1 MVCMVYSSTGPRLGV
16 GVDLYHEY
24 GALCVCV
31 SSSLCWQ
38 VDSVYKMLAE
48 GKWGSSVV
56 FTGRR
61 LYLRQNTHIVI
72 GTPGGLKHYHLPR
85 LFAHLE
91 VLVLDEADIL
101 LSGGEQR
108 VAWECM
114 DVFKSLRKEKEDNH
128 LQQRRQKEEGKER
141 LVAGGSRGAA
151 GQQEQESSPS
161 HSFHHQLILAAAT
174 LPSGGKKTI
183 HSVLETRLP
192 RRTLFISTDHTHKT
206 TESTEFEFMPVVDER
221 DKSTKFIEFLQS
233 TLAGNDKTISTSKV
247 KVGGSEGLA
256 TVGSPPKVLVF
267 AATAKGV
274 DAAYATLFSS
284 ALKQAWWRAAR
295 LHSELPFDKR
305 EKAVEEFRDGSV
317 QVLLATDLASRGLDI
332 PDVSAVL
339 HYDFPQNAA
348 VFLHRSGRTGRAG
361 KEGKGRLNMCMQ
373 VFIVCVFVVDM
384 SVCMCV
390 YMYMAV
396 YSHCSIF
403 SRQFSF
409 YSLQCLRFIWKLT
422 ET

>member
-1 MVCMVYSSTGPRLGV
+1 MHAPS
-16 GVDLYHEY
+16 
-24 GALCVCV
+24 A
-31 SSSLCWQ
+31 LCWQ

-128 LQQRRQKEEGKER
+128 FQQRRQKEEGEER

-151 GQQEQESSPS
+151 DQQEQEEEEEGVVGVESSPF

-206 TESTEFEFMPVVDER
+206 TESTKFEFMPVVDER
-221 DKSTKFIEFLQS
+221 DKSAKFIEFLQS

-256 TVGSPPKVLVF
+256 TAGSPPKVLVF
-267 AATAKGV
+267 AATAKSV
-274 DAAYATLFSS
+274 DAAYATLLS
-284 ALKQAWWRAAR
+284 ALKQAWWRVAR

-373 VFIVCVFVVDM
+373 VVIVCV
-384 SVCMCV
+384 
-390 YMYMAV
+390 
-396 YSHCSIF
+396 
-403 SRQFSF
+403 
-409 YSLQCLRFIWKLT
+409 CL
-422 ET
+422 